1 MSLDDS
7 YYRNAL
13 GGMRK
18 TLLEELEFAQSF
30 LDEGVQNKDFLA
42 RLSAS
47 TEVLHSVIEMV
58 DEILVESVES
68 ETERNAV
75 RSTPEGQKNSELR
88 Y

>member
-1 MSLDDS
+1 MSPDDS

-18 TLLEELEFAQSF
+18 ALLEELEFAQSF

-58 DEILVESVES
+58 DVVLEKDS
-68 ETERNAV
+68 ETDEERNAL
-75 RSTPEGQKNSELR
+75 RSTPEGQKF
-88 Y
+88 

>member
-1 MSLDDS
+1 MSSDMSSDS

-18 TLLEELEFAQSF
+18 TLLEELDFAQSF

-58 DEILVESVES
+58 DDILVESFES
-68 ETERNAV
+68 EAERNAV
-75 RSTPEGQKNSELR
+75 RSTPNGQEN
-88 Y
+88 

>member
-1 MSLDDS
+1 MSQDVN
-7 YYRNAL
+7 YYRSAL

-18 TLLEELEFAQSF
+18 ALLEELDFAQSF

-58 DEILVESVES
+58 DDILVESVES
-68 ETERNAV
+68 DTERNAR
-75 RSTPEGQKNSELR
+75 RSTPHGQEN
-88 Y
+88 